1 MMTVQELIDLLMKV
15 KGEDIPVVTDY
26 DGGVKQFY
34 RIRHGAYYENRDGVE
49 CVWID

>member
-1 MMTVQELIDLLMKV
+1 MTVQVLIDLLMKV

-34 RIRHGAYYENRDGVE
+34 RIRHGGLFRESRRRRMCLD
-49 CVWID
+49 